1 MNYNL
6 KPLREQVLVITG
18 ASSGIGLVT
27 ARMAAERGVRGL
39 VLAARNEDALKQ
51 LCDELNRQGTDAIHV
66 VTDVGRE
73 DQVHRIAHTAI
84 ERFGGFDTWVNDAG
98 LSVYGRIMD
107 TPIEDM
113 HRLIDTDFWG
123 VVYGSRAAVHHMSP
137 RGGAL
142 INIGSVVSDRA
153 LPLQG
158 IYSAAKHAV
167 KGFTNALRMELEEAG
182 TPISVTLI
190 KPTGVNTPFPDHA
203 QNYMDRSPTLP
214 PPVYAPE
221 AVADAILHCAE
232 TPERELY
239 IGSAA
244 KVMGSS
250 EQYMPRLTDKF
261 MESTMFEG
269 QKADRPP
276 MSNRRSNLYQPG
288 QGLQE
293 RGSYDGHTME
303 SSYYTKAAMNP
314 MITGAVLLGAGLAIA
329 KMWKPTYSN
338 S

>member
-6 KPLREQVLVITG
+6 KPVGEQTIVITG

-27 ARMAAERGVRGL
+27 ARMAAKRGARL
-39 VLAARNEDALKQ
+39 VLAARSEDALRK
-51 LCDELNRQGTDAIHV
+51 LCDELNQGETRAIHV
-66 VTDVGRE
+66 VADVGRE

-84 ERFGGFDTWVNDAG
+84 SHFGGIDTWVNDAG

-107 TPIEDM
+107 VPIEDM

-123 VVYGSRAAVHHMSP
+123 VVYGSRIAVRHMSS

-153 LPLQG
+153 IPMQG

-167 KGFTNALRMELEEAG
+167 KGFTNALRMELEEANV
-182 TPISVTLI
+182 PISVSLI
-190 KPTGVNTPFPDHA
+190 KPTGINTPFPDHA

-221 AVADAILHCAE
+221 AVAEAILHCAE
-232 TPERELY
+232 TPERELF
-239 IGSAA
+239 IGSGA
-244 KVMGSS
+244 KVMSAS
-250 EQYMPRLTDKF
+250 EQYAPRLTDKL
-261 MESTMFEG
+261 MEGTMFEA

-276 MSNRRSNLYQPG
+276 RSNERSSLYHAG
-288 QGLQE
+288 ADLQE

-303 SSYYTKAAMNP
+303 TSFYTKATMHP
-314 MITGAVLLGAGLAIA
+314 MVTGAVLLGAGLAIA
-329 KMWKPTYSN
+329 KMWKPSYSN